1 MTVLD
6 IHRGADVIRSVIDE
20 ADLHGDAGKRNL
32 LDIYHPARSS
42 AGGSPVL
49 LQVHGGGWMTGSKRH
64 QGLPLVYHMAERGWL
79 CVAINY
85 RLSPRWA
92 FPAHI
97 IDIKRAIA
105 WIRQHIHEYG
115 GNPEFIAITG
125 GSAGGHLSA
134 LAALTPNLAQWQPG
148 FEQVDTT
155 LQAAVPCYGTYD
167 LTDRY
172 RIRRSRLAE
181 SMLARNIMQCSLRD
195 HPDRWREASPLDHL
209 GAAAPPMFV
218 IHGTHDVLL
227 WSEET
232 RKFVAALRELATEPV
247 VYGELPGAQHAFDMF
262 HSVRTEHTI
271 HAVGRFLE
279 WSHARFCRNR
289 P

>member
-1 MTVLD
+1 
-6 IHRGADVIRSVIDE
+6 
-20 ADLHGDAGKRNL
+20 
-32 LDIYHPARSS
+32 
-42 AGGSPVL
+42 
-49 LQVHGGGWMTGSKRH
+49 
-64 QGLPLVYHMAERGWL
+64 
-79 CVAINY
+79 
-85 RLSPRWA
+85 
-92 FPAHI
+92 
-97 IDIKRAIA
+97 
-105 WIRQHIHEYG
+105 
-115 GNPEFIAITG
+115 
-125 GSAGGHLSA
+125 
-134 LAALTPNLAQWQPG
+134 
-148 FEQVDTT
+148 
-155 LQAAVPCYGTYD
+155 
-167 LTDRY
+167 
-172 RIRRSRLAE
+172 
-181 SMLARNIMQCSLRD
+181 MLARNIMQCSLRD